1 MGSTKEGA
9 AGASDPLPRDDPG
22 LHFSCPLTHWE
33 CLWVARE
40 KCAWNVSRQA
50 KEEDGALERPLDEG
64 QNNTANWLENDFE
77 KDSKQ
82 RRRRRGSPNFAIRF
96 RAL

>member
-1 MGSTKEGA
+1 MAT
-9 AGASDPLPRDDPG
+9 PG
-22 LHFSCPLTHWE
+22 VIVVVQPKTNIMALELISE
-33 CLWVARE
+33 
-40 KCAWNVSRQA
+40 
-50 KEEDGALERPLDEG
+50 EEDSALERPLDEG
-64 QNNTANWLENDFE
+64 QNNTANWLENDLE

>member
-1 MGSTKEGA
+1 MTYSLLDSFWTILE
-9 AGASDPLPRDDPG
+9 
-22 LHFSCPLTHWE
+22 
-33 CLWVARE
+33 
-40 KCAWNVSRQA
+40 
-50 KEEDGALERPLDEG
+50 EEDSALERPLDEG